1 VKTQKKVKI
10 LLILPHVKFSR
21 DSSHSFYRKYQ
32 TAQLNRL
39 NISTKEKII
48 AQIDEDLD
56 FDFAFEVDIDH
67 PHKIKIGSFRTSE
80 IEFIKT
86 YRDAICYASSLPSV
100 WVDFVSQ
107 NGKVSKYIING
118 RGKIY
123 KYNFSGKLS
132 LFFRKFL
139 NSFLVFEVFATVIF
153 LFVTPVLLLLDFAR
167 FKYEKK

>member
-1 VKTQKKVKI
+1 MKTQNKVKV
-10 LLILPHVKFSR
+10 LLILPHIKFSR
-21 DSSHSFYRKYQ
+21 DSTSSFYRKYQ
-32 TAQLNRL
+32 AAQLNRL

-48 AQIDEDLD
+48 IQIDEDLD

-67 PHKIKIGSFRTSE
+67 PNKIKIGSFSTSE

-107 NGKVSKYIING
+107 NGKVAKCIING
-118 RGKIY
+118 RGKVF
-123 KYNFSGKLS
+123 KSNFSRKLS
-132 LFFRKFL
+132 LFFRQFL
-139 NSFLVFEVFATVIF
+139 NTFLVFEVLATVVF
-153 LFVTPVLLLLDFAR
+153 LFVTPALLLLDFAR